1 MLALSETLRDV
12 ATRYTVPVS
21 VLSTAIESDARI
33 VADVTVT
40 VGAVESAVRVTVI
53 VVVTDTDDTVTTT
66 VIVLVPRLSAMADD
80 ALPDATDAPFTVIAA
95 LPLDAVGV
103 MVTEDVAAVTVAEY
117 AEVPALNAG
126 DRVPLD
132 NTRSDSLV
140 SGTADVPVD
149 AAVPNWLFS
158 FVFVTT
164 TRICFPT

>member
-1 MLALSETLRDV
+1 MLALSETLTEV
-12 ATRYTVPVS
+12 ATRYAVPVS
-21 VLSTAIESDARI
+21 VLSIVTESDARM
-33 VADVTVT
+33 VAEVNVT

-53 VVVTDTDDTVTTT
+53 VVVADTDDTVTTT
-66 VIVLVPRLSAMADD
+66 VIVLAPRLSAMADD
-80 ALPDATDAPFTVIAA
+80 APPDVTDAPFTVIAA

-103 MVTEDVAAVTVAEY
+103 TVTEDVAAVTVAEY
-117 AEVPALNAG
+117 AEVPALNEG

-132 NTRSDSLV
+132 NAKSDNLV